1 MLRRTSPSNRR
12 KLSAQFLIYTLKI
25 RNRRKPRRI
34 SNLHFSNLYKT
45 RPFFPALSPRRGFS
59 GGRGFS
65 PGVPGPSSSGVLTP
79 EAKRARSL
87 PPRFL
92 ASLRPPLRRPL
103 VCGSTINSR
112 MRRASSSRASIA
124 SRGISPPPMREP
136 RAKFQRTLIYGNGIN
151 FPRKSLKTKDR
162 HHA

>member
-1 MLRRTSPSNRR
+1 MLPWAVFVLARNERTSGGLVRGNNTTRGICRPSVQRTGTM
-12 KLSAQFLIYTLKI
+12 L
-25 RNRRKPRRI
+25 
-34 SNLHFSNLYKT
+34 NLRLQ
-45 RPFFPALSPRRGFS
+45 PVSPRRGFS

-92 ASLRPPLRRPL
+92 ASLRPPIRRPL
-103 VCGSTINSR
+103 VHGSGIKTR
-112 MRRASSSRASIA
+112 MRQASSSRASIA
-124 SRGISPPPMREP
+124 SRGIPPPPTREA
-136 RAKFQRTLIYGNGIN
+136 RAKLQRTLIYGTGIN
-151 FPRKSLKTKDR
+151 FSRNSLKTKDR